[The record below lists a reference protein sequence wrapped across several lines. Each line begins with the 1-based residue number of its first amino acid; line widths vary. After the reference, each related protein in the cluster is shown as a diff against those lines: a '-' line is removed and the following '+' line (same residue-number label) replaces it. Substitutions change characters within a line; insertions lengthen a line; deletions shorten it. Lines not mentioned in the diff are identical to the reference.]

1 MYPST
6 ILRSSHRRLLLC
18 ESSVHRNRVFHLS
31 DVASFKDYSSPHV
44 SLADRKAT
52 MENLK
57 ATLRES
63 IRFVLTTLLLYVCS
77 TTLFVKADEN
87 VNLQPAEKDFTI
99 SSRAK
104 DIHQRAYVWDGHNDL
119 PWALREAGDRTFST
133 IDLRIHQS
141 KLNTDIPRLR
151 QGNVG
156 AQFWSVYVPAKERLQ
171 GTAFQSTLEQIAIV
185 KAMVAKYPDVF
196 EIATTAAE
204 VVRIQKSGKIAS
216 LIGVEGG
223 HCIENSISLLRQ
235 LHAAGANYMTLTHGD
250 SLDWADAATDKPISN
265 GLSAFGEEVVRE
277 LNRLGM
283 LVDLSHVSPDTM
295 RDALQ
300 ISSAPVIFSHSS
312 ARAVADHPRNV
323 PDDILR
329 EVRDN
334 GGIVMVNFFS
344 GFVEP
349 RSAVNMQQMFDIRR
363 ELDAKYGSDKEAI
376 KREYDRWKAE
386 HPIYR
391 GDVSIVVEHIDHIVK
406 VAGIDHV
413 GIGSDFDGV
422 TSLPVGLEDVSK
434 YPVITELLLQ
444 RGYSEH
450 DIHKVLYENMLRV
463 LKRCDELAK

>member
-1 MYPST
+1 M
-6 ILRSSHRRLLLC
+6 
-18 ESSVHRNRVFHLS
+18 EHLS
-31 DVASFKDYSSPHV
+31 TM
-44 SLADRKAT
+44 LRKH
-52 MENLK
+52 
-57 ATLRES
+57 
-63 IRFVLTTLLLYVCS
+63 IPFVLATVLLHIYSALP
-77 TTLFVKADEN
+77 FVAADETAHAK
-87 VNLQPAEKDFTI
+87 QSEKEFTI
-99 SSRAK
+99 SSRAME
-104 DIHQRAYVWDGHNDL
+104 IHRRAYVWDGHNDL
-119 PWALREAGDRTFST
+119 PWALREAGDRTFSK
-133 IDLRIHQS
+133 IDLRTNQS

-156 AQFWSVYVPAKERLQ
+156 AQFWSVYVPAKERFQ

-196 EIATTAAE
+196 ELATTADE

-250 SLDWADAATDKPISN
+250 SLDWADAATDNPISD
-265 GLSAFGEEVVRE
+265 GLSAFGEEVVHE

-283 LVDLSHVSPDTM
+283 LVDISHVSAATM
-295 RDALQ
+295 RDAIQ

-323 PDDILR
+323 PDDIL
-329 EVRDN
+329 EQVRDN

-349 RSAVNMQQMFDIRR
+349 RSAINMQGMFDIRR
-363 ELDAKYGSDKEAI
+363 ELDAKYGSDKESI
-376 KREYDRWKAE
+376 TREHDRWKAD

-391 GDVSIVVEHIDHIVK
+391 GDASTVVDHIDHIIK

-422 TSLPVGLEDVSK
+422 SSLPVGLEDVSK

-444 RGYSEH
+444 RGYSEQ

-463 LKRCDELAK
+463 LKRCDEIAKR